1 MKWISHFSGTR
12 RPPWK
17 TLALLLGMGLT
28 STVHAQY
35 ELKSG
40 VYNRLSNRVPASNP
54 NHIAPVGPLGTPSG
68 DPTLNP
74 QWSNFVEGSGSA
86 GPVGITTKTLSN
98 GSTETTSN
106 YPKSTTVTLQRA
118 SFGTT
123 FASGVPRYLFGD
135 EIKPPTTLV
144 SASGTNYT
152 VDASYWRAQPVLAGE
167 VLTNPNASIPAT
179 DFKTGDPSSI
189 APLPEGIL
197 AAYYFSPHAK
207 RVFANTP
214 GTVEITWRSALP
226 DESKTGSNSYVFYK
240 ERFTVSSAT
249 STPVRTI
256 YWTEKSFTG
265 PIIQI
270 PAGRITTV
278 NPVYS
283 NVFPSTV
290 ATEYVVEGVSQ
301 SDPNAE
307 SSEILRTLWY
317 ETTAGTGTLHAYNQT
332 GRIFVEYLGALNSQD
347 GTYEFLGADIISVE
361 QSLRA
366 STLTVEL
373 GKEIRPNP
381 EQASLVAT
389 PVSNTGSVDQIAYY
403 GTSVRS
409 NGTLAYFAEQEN
421 TVEDNVTFYWM
432 EPLDAAIP
440 DSTGTPPGLVI
451 SWPKYL
457 HKYLQTWPTDIT
469 DYAQYAVDAGGSSLS
484 TNTGLQFGDGMI
496 PQIIYQDSTTGQASI
511 DNASQRLIINLGS
524 DPNNRTL
531 LKFTGSNGGVWY
543 VPLNTQSEDFANYV
557 EADGGPLTGT
567 VYVGERLVPPSSAYS
582 LAGYVSSGTGYS
594 PNAYINPF
602 LNGVAAAEKGAIIP
616 VNTLSSQ
623 QPSLAVW
630 WFKEVKPPTTEFASF
645 YTPAKIGRYTVAYR
659 TTDQV
664 ALEDFE
670 SNATGW
676 SVPTRTSA
684 TGMGGF
690 LGPFA
695 SYTDN
700 KTTNLAVTSKTYSLD
715 GNHQNGATLSFVFH
729 RLDTWENE
737 SFKTFINDVQIIN
750 TSFAMS
756 PQVTTARQGSVLSGG
771 VKYDWTMTPVAGSF
785 KNFYGSNSSWTDQSF
800 VVHIV
805 ATPTSES
812 AAETLALLKI
822 GFGSNLDSAASD
834 ESFAIDDFSLQ
845 VPLPRIVLASR
856 MGTGTLPSAV
866 SAGSIYRQSDPAKV
880 GYNPNEE
887 HALLIGSTAY
897 ALRDDLNLVS
907 GSTFSSLPRVLIQY
921 TDPTDKR
928 PAMSVFEVLRE
939 DGLHK
944 LSYPVTAGTR
954 MDAIMPA
961 PLGVLPL
968 PLDSTGKVLNEEVDP
983 GVAYN
988 EAAPVSGLGNDYKFF
1003 TYKDRK
1009 GYDWVHRGPINGGTP
1024 ALGMQFYYTMQ
1035 SSFDFPSGLNVST
1048 PAVGKPLPYLRAV
1061 VDGAFVGDPVD
1072 AKPTTVLY
1080 YPTWPTNPPTLSVA
1094 ETLALSKNGLPAVRG
1109 QTSARVLYQQ
1119 SIALGGS
1126 AKASVTLH
1134 DPTRAKTVL
1143 LNSSSV
1149 GLTALPSSLKT
1160 TSQNGKT
1167 YFQLAPPHLQQRI
1180 YLNPQLGDIGG
1191 LEFIGEFVDSIAGED
1206 YLNLNTLSPADA
1218 NALKGLVTSTD
1229 GDKSKW
1235 DKAIDALSTRV
1246 ETFKEDTARPGTYIV
1261 ASGVD
1266 VGAYNLPEISSS
1278 DTAVDSYALSATGKG
1293 SGYVTLLF
1301 SDGEAFT
1308 PPGNGVDMQV
1318 IKVVDTLYKGDLK
1331 KILPDNPL
1339 DEQVTLRHSS
1349 DFAAHPE
1356 NYEYEWYYYP
1366 SQGGSAPPTYL
1377 FSNARVIGGTASP
1390 ATNTWALYPNPP
1402 ADPTPDSL
1410 LTYPATPAETLP
1422 KSYSVNGSTYEP
1434 EQPGLLFKN
1443 TTGLTFS
1450 VVPDQVVFSAK
1461 LHSLDG
1467 FLLYVNGNPALAY
1480 QLPQGMAIPGNL
1492 TPQAARTGL
1501 TTDGLDYQFE
1511 VPPSF
1516 FNSGNNRIEV
1526 AVYSSFGANSPA
1538 QTIDFRVN
1546 VPTKVEQVTSKWT
1559 HATSDSPLTN
1569 TVMIGGSANSIAS
1582 NTLLMFSDNYFTMRY
1597 KPKAGANM
1605 VGSTALFS
1613 EWMEPVLVES
1623 WVKRVLDG
1631 INPFNQRNTDLYN
1644 NPVSTDVSILTQA
1657 GKRWEGDVALNID
1670 NINDFGLI
1678 EIYETVLNRVKAQ
1691 SLDAMVKNASVNQT
1705 LQLSAGYLSDLY
1717 MTLGNEAWDD
1727 AQNPTLMID
1736 DQIDS
1741 SEVSSAR
1748 FSFEGQVAKMMDE
1761 TLGLLRGRDDF
1772 GSQTNVSPAY
1782 NRLYWNYINGIASG
1796 EPIYATNYA
1805 IKEKA
1810 GSVNADG
1817 VIDASDAQA
1826 MFPQGHGD
1834 AYGHYLTSLTGYY
1847 KLLTS
1852 PYFDW
1857 LPRAETV
1864 SILGQTVE
1872 VDYQDERKFAT
1883 AAAAL
1888 ARTSAEIL
1896 DFTARND
1903 HTDGEENGWAHF
1915 HEAKVNSGTG
1925 NTRHWGVDEWSSRAI
1940 QGTYYNWISANAML
1954 PDVDSV
1960 NEGIEKIDR
1969 STVPELTEL
1978 ASTGAQ
1984 ILSLTASLQAHLN
1997 PLGLAHDSM
2006 AFDISASEVAAGK
2019 PHFEQI
2025 YARAIKAAVNAKNA
2039 FHQAGKMNRQLR
2051 LQNSSLDEYN
2061 EAVDQQEA
2069 AYEYQLISLYGT
2081 AYAGDIGPGKLY
2093 AQGYTGP
2100 DLYHSY
2106 FIDRPSPIVNT
2117 DSTVTMNFREPVET
2131 DPFRDWSLDP
2141 PNTRL
2146 NQNYVNRTYTISKFS
2161 LGQFSDT
2168 VATGLGKRVQIGEI
2182 QAALLD
2188 CYEAQVNLRDSASG
2202 FTTLMNRFNRDYQ
2215 LYTEFNTEFE
2225 AADAEASEKSEK
2237 ASIVRNAAF
2246 SLTTAASA
2254 ASLYFDYIGSLAA
2267 AAAETVP
2274 TSVGFSTD
2282 AMAPARGAIRI
2293 SGETAALVSGLVGLA
2308 SDAGAALL
2316 EMQAANLDSDAQS
2329 IMDEYNRS
2337 SANKQHV
2344 VEIERLYDDVLA
2356 TGFEMTRRLTQLQ
2369 RANEKVSRL
2378 YANAAHIL
2386 TERES
2391 FRQRAAS
2398 VIQGYRT
2405 RDVVYRDMRNEE
2417 LAQYQGLF
2425 DLAQTFTYL
2434 AAKAYDYETGL
2445 LGTTQGQNFIDQII
2459 GTYSVGDFL
2468 DDNPVQSTSGDV
2480 GLAGV
2485 LGQLSDE
2492 WSVAKGRLGINNPDR
2507 NGTVFS
2513 LRQELFRIRT
2523 DQPTADDD
2531 LLWKQVVQQHIMSNV
2546 LNDPDVAIYCNNIRK
2561 SNGSAVPGIVIPFS
2575 TVIEQGVNFF
2585 GWPLAAGD
2593 HVYTQSNFATK
2604 IASAGLVFKG
2614 YIGMDAYATGSPGA
2628 SGPASSSAN
2637 ALSATPYAYL
2647 IPAGMDTMRAPPL
2660 GDTNVIRSWTIKD
2673 QAIPLP
2679 RNLGANLFS
2688 SHQFFTPSGSLNE
2701 SLWIPRKHG
2710 AFRAVDDP
2718 AYFYSSVPAEFTNS
2732 RLIGRSVWNTQWKIV
2747 IPAYTLL
2754 NDEQTGLDRFAQS
2767 VKDIQLFLRSYSTS
2781 GN

>member
-1 MKWISHFSGTR
+1 MNWISRDPGAR
-12 RPPWK
+12 RPPWT
-17 TLALLLGMGLT
+17 TLALIVLGLG
-28 STVHAQY
+28 SVAPVQAQF
-35 ELKSG
+35 EVKSG
-40 VYNRLSNRVPASNP
+40 VYNRLSYRVPATNTAR
-54 NHIAPVGPLGTPSG
+54 IAPVGPALTPTGEPTILQQYSNVVESSG
-68 DPTLNP
+68 
-74 QWSNFVEGSGSA
+74 GSA
-86 GPVGITTKTLSN
+86 RGSSSYPTSVVSGVG
-98 GSTETTSN
+98 
-106 YPKSTTVTLQRA
+106 VTLTHS
-118 SFGTT
+118 SFGTS

-135 EIKPPTTLV
+135 EIKPPTTIV
-144 SASGTNYT
+144 SAVGTNYT

-167 VLTNPNASIPAT
+167 VITNPDGSIPT
-179 DFKTGDPSSI
+179 KDFKTGEAASI
-189 APLPEGIL
+189 AALPAGTL
-197 AAYYFSPHAK
+197 ASYYYSPHGK

-226 DESKTGSNSYVFYK
+226 DSSKTGNNSYVFYK

-265 PIIQI
+265 PIIEV

-290 ATEYVVEGVSQ
+290 ATEYVVAGVSQ

-317 ETTAGTGTLHAYNQT
+317 ESTAGTGTLHAYNQT

-347 GTYEFLGADIISVE
+347 GTYEFLGADIVSVE

-366 STLTVEL
+366 TTLTVEL
-373 GKEIRPNP
+373 GNEIRPNP
-381 EQASLVAT
+381 EQSSLVAT
-389 PVSNTGSVDQIAYY
+389 PVSNTGSVNQIAYY
-403 GTSVRS
+403 GTSVRP
-409 NGTLAYFAEQEN
+409 NGTLAYFAEQQN
-421 TVEDNVTFYWM
+421 TVEDNVAFYWM

-440 DSTGTPPGLVI
+440 NTTSTPPGLVI

-457 HKYLQTWPTDIT
+457 NKYLQAWPTDAT
-469 DYAQYAVDAGGSSLS
+469 EFAHYAVDAGGSTLT
-484 TNTGLQFGDGMI
+484 TNTGLQFGGGII
-496 PQIIYQDSTTGQASI
+496 PTIIYQDSATGQASI
-511 DNASQRLIINLGS
+511 DNNSQRLIVNLGG
-524 DPNNRTL
+524 DQDNRTL

-543 VPLNTQSEDFANYV
+543 VPLMTQSEDNPNYV
-557 EADGGPLTGT
+557 QGDGGSALTGT
-567 VYVGERLVPPSSAYS
+567 VYVGERLAPPSSTYS

-594 PNAYINPF
+594 PNAYVNPF
-602 LNGVAAAEKGAIIP
+602 LSGVAAAEKGAIIP
-616 VNTLSSQ
+616 INTLSGE

-630 WFKEVKPPTTEFASF
+630 WFKEVKPPTAEFSSF

-659 TTDQV
+659 TTHQE
-664 ALEDFE
+664 AAE
-670 SNATGW
+670 SFDSAATGW
-676 SVPTRTSA
+676 SMPAFTTT
-684 TGMGGF
+684 TGTGGIM
-690 LGPFA
+690 GPFGI
-695 SYTDN
+695 YTN
-700 KTTNLAVTSKTYSLD
+700 NTTQNLAVTSKSFSLE
-715 GNHQNGATLSFVFH
+715 GNHQNGVTLSFKFH
-729 RLDTWENE
+729 RLDSWDNE
-737 SFKTFINDVQIIN
+737 YFKTFINDVQIIN
-750 TSFAMS
+750 ESFLMS
-756 PQVTTARQGSVLSGG
+756 TQVTATRQGTVLSGG
-771 VKYDWTMTPVAGSF
+771 VSYAWSMTPVAGSY
-785 KNFYGSNSSWTDQSF
+785 KNLYGSNSSWNDQSF
-800 VVHIV
+800 LVSIV
-805 ATPTSES
+805 ATPTTAA
-812 AAETLALLKI
+812 AAETLAILKV
-822 GFGSNLDSAASD
+822 GFGSNLDGAISD
-834 ESFAIDDFSLQ
+834 ESFAIDDFLLQ

-866 SAGSIYRQSDPAKV
+866 AAGSIYRQSDPTKI

-887 HALLIGSTAY
+887 HALLIGSTGY
-897 ALRDDLNLVS
+897 AMRDDLNIVS
-907 GSTFSSLPRVLIQY
+907 GTTFSSLPRVLIQY
-921 TDPTDKR
+921 TDSTDLR
-928 PAMSVFEVLRE
+928 PAMSVYEVLRE
-939 DGLHK
+939 DSLYK
-944 LSYPVTAGTR
+944 LAYPVTAGTR

-968 PLDSTGKVLNEEVDP
+968 PADSTGRVLNEEVDP
-983 GVAYN
+983 GLTYH
-988 EAAPVSGLGNDYKFF
+988 ETAPVAGLGDTYNLF

-1009 GYDWVHRGPINGGTP
+1009 GYDWVHRGPMNGGTP
-1024 ALGMQFYYTMQ
+1024 ALGMHFYYNMQ
-1035 SSFDFPSGLNVST
+1035 TSFDFPSGLQVST
-1048 PAVGKPLPYLRAV
+1048 PPVGQPLPYLRVRNA
-1061 VDGAFVGDPVD
+1061 DGTFVGSPVTGT
-1072 AKPTTVLY
+1072 PTTVLY

-1109 QTSARVLYQQ
+1109 QTSTRVLYQQ
-1119 SIALGGS
+1119 SVALGGT
-1126 AKASVTLH
+1126 AKSSVTLH
-1134 DPTRAKTVL
+1134 DPTRAKTIL

-1149 GLTALPSSLKT
+1149 GLVALPSSLKT
-1160 TSQNGKT
+1160 TMQDGKT
-1167 YFQLAPPHLQQRI
+1167 YFQLAPPHLQQRF

-1191 LEFIGEFVDSIAGED
+1191 LELIGEFVDATAGED
-1206 YLNLNTLSPADA
+1206 YLNLNTLSPADIS
-1218 NALKGLVTSTD
+1218 ALKGLVISTD
-1229 GDKSKW
+1229 TDRTKW
-1235 DKAIDALSTRV
+1235 NNAIDALTTRV
-1246 ETFKEDTARPGTYIV
+1246 ETFKEDPAKPGTYIV
-1261 ASGVD
+1261 DTGVN
-1266 VGAYNLPEISSS
+1266 VSVSNLPEVSSS

-1293 SGYVTLLF
+1293 AGYVTLLF
-1301 SDGEAFT
+1301 SDGKAFT
-1308 PPGNGVDMQV
+1308 PPGNGVDIKI
-1318 IKVVDTLYKGDLK
+1318 IKVVDKLYKGDLK
-1331 KILPDNPL
+1331 KLLPANPL
-1339 DEQVTLRHSS
+1339 DEQVTLRHSG

-1356 NYEYEWYYYP
+1356 NYDFQWYYLP
-1366 SQGGSAPPTYL
+1366 SQGGSAPPVYKYST
-1377 FSNARVIGGTASP
+1377 ARVIGGTGSP
-1390 ATNTWALYPNPP
+1390 ATNTWSLYTNPP
-1402 ADPTPDSL
+1402 TDPAPDSL
-1410 LTYPATPAETLP
+1410 QTYPSGAAQTLP
-1422 KSYSVNGSTYEP
+1422 KSYSVNGSTYTAGR
-1434 EQPGLLFKN
+1434 PGLLFKN
-1443 TTGLTFS
+1443 VESLRFDT
-1450 VVPDQVVFSAK
+1450 VPDQVFFSAK
-1461 LHSLDG
+1461 LHTLDG
-1467 FLLYVNGNPALAY
+1467 FLLYVNGDPALAY

-1492 TPQAARTGL
+1492 TPQVARTGL
-1501 TTDGLDYQFE
+1501 TDDGLDYQFE
-1511 VPPSF
+1511 VPPAF
-1516 FNSGNNRIEV
+1516 FTTGSNRIEV
-1526 AVYSSFGANSPA
+1526 AVYSSYGANSPA
-1538 QTIDFRVN
+1538 NTIDFRVN
-1546 VPTKVEQVTSKWT
+1546 VPTKIDQVTPSWILASST
-1559 HATSDSPLTN
+1559 PLTN
-1569 TVMIGGSANSIAS
+1569 TVMIGGSANSIAG
-1582 NTLLMFSDNYFTMRY
+1582 NTLLVFSDNYFTMRY
-1597 KPKAGANM
+1597 KPKSGANM
-1605 VGSTALFS
+1605 VGSTALYS

-1691 SLDAMVKNASVNQT
+1691 SLDAGVNDSSVNQT

-1736 DQIDS
+1736 DQLDS

-1796 EPIYATNYA
+1796 EPIYASNYA
-1805 IKEKA
+1805 IKEKSGGA
-1810 GSVNADG
+1810 FADG
-1817 VIDASDAQA
+1817 VIDANDAQQ

-1852 PYFDW
+1852 PYFTW
-1857 LPRAETV
+1857 LPQSETV

-1888 ARTSAEIL
+1888 ARTGAEIL

-1903 HTDGEENGWAHF
+1903 HTDGEEHGWSNF
-1915 HEAKVNSGTG
+1915 HEKKANVSTG
-1925 NTRHWGVDEWSSRAI
+1925 NTRSWGVDEWSSRAL
-1940 QGTYYNWISANAML
+1940 QGTYYNWVSANAML
-1954 PDVDSV
+1954 PAVDSAH
-1960 NEGIEKIDR
+1960 EGIEKIDR
-1969 STVPELTEL
+1969 TTVPELNEM
-1978 ASTGAQ
+1978 ASTGSQ
-1984 ILSLTASLQAHLN
+1984 ILSLIANLQAHLN

-2006 AFDISASEVAAGK
+2006 AFDISPSEVAAGK
-2019 PHFEQI
+2019 SHFEQI
-2025 YARAIKAAVNAKNA
+2025 YERAIRASVNAKNA

-2051 LQNSSLDEYN
+2051 LQNTSQDDYN
-2061 EAVDQQEA
+2061 DAVDQQES
-2069 AYEYQLISLYGT
+2069 AYEYQLIELYGT
-2081 AYAGDIGPGKLY
+2081 AYAGDMGPGKLY

-2106 FIDRPSPIVNT
+2106 FINRPSPIVNT
-2117 DSTVTMNFREPVET
+2117 GSTVTMTFREPVNT

-2146 NQNYVNRTYTISKFS
+2146 NVDYVNRSYTISKFS

-2168 VATGLGKRVQIGEI
+2168 VASGLGSRGQTGEV

-2215 LYTEFNTEFE
+2215 LYTEFDTEFD
-2225 AADAEASEKSEK
+2225 AADAKASEKSAK
-2237 ASIVRNAAF
+2237 ASTVRNAAF

-2282 AMAPARGAIRI
+2282 ALAPARGAIRI

-2316 EMQAANLDSDAQS
+2316 EMQAANLDGDAAS
-2329 IMDEYNRS
+2329 IMDEYNRT
-2337 SANKQHV
+2337 SANKQHI
-2344 VEIERLYDDVLA
+2344 VELERLYDEVLA

-2417 LAQYQGLF
+2417 LSQYKGLF

-2445 LGTTQGQNFIDQII
+2445 LSTTQGEEVVNQII
-2459 GTYSVGDFL
+2459 GTYSVGDFQ
-2468 DDNPVQSTSGDV
+2468 DDRPVQSSSGDV

-2485 LGQLSDE
+2485 LGQLNDE
-2492 WSVAKGRLGINNPDR
+2492 WLVVKGRLGINNPDR

-2531 LLWKQVVQQHIMSNV
+2531 TLWKQVIQQHIMSNV
-2546 LNDPDVAIYCNNIRK
+2546 LNDPDVAMYCNNIRK
-2561 SNGSAVPGIVIPFS
+2561 SNGSAIPGIVIPFS

-2614 YIGMDAYATGSPGA
+2614 YIGMDAYATGTVGA
-2628 SGPASSSAN
+2628 SGPASSNPN

-2660 GDTNVIRSWTIKD
+2660 GDTNIIRSWTIKD

-2679 RNLGANLFS
+2679 KNLGANLFS
-2688 SHQFFTPSGSLNE
+2688 DSQFFTPSGSLNE
-2701 SLWIPRKHG
+2701 AMWIPRKHG

-2747 IPAYTLL
+2747 IPAYSLL
-2754 NDEQTGLDRFAQS
+2754 NDEQSGLDRFAKS
-2767 VKDIQLFLRSYSTS
+2767 VKDIQLFLRSYSNS

>member
-1 MKWISHFSGTR
+1 MKWISRDPGIK
-12 RPPWK
+12 RPPWMQ
-17 TLALLLGMGLT
+17 LALIMLGLAAVT
-28 STVHAQY
+28 SVHAQY
-35 ELKSG
+35 EIKSG
-40 VYNRLSNRVPASNP
+40 VYNRLSNRVPESNP
-54 NHIAPVGPLGTPSG
+54 NHIAPVGPLGTPTGNPTITPQFSNVVESSG
-68 DPTLNP
+68 
-74 QWSNFVEGSGSA
+74 GSA
-86 GPVGITTKTLSN
+86 RE
-98 GSTETTSN
+98 ETGNPTSGAVVLTH
-106 YPKSTTVTLQRA
+106 S

-135 EIKPPTTLV
+135 HITPPTTIV
-144 SASGTNYT
+144 SASGTSYT

-167 VLTNPNASIPAT
+167 VLTNPNGGIPAT
-179 DFKTGDPSSI
+179 DFKTGDS
-189 APLPEGIL
+189 ATLPALPQGIL
-197 AAYYFSPHAK
+197 ASYYYSPHAK

-226 DESKTGSNSYVFYK
+226 DSAKTGSNSYVFYK

-249 STPVRTI
+249 STPVRSI

-265 PIIQI
+265 PIIQV

-283 NVFPSTV
+283 NVFPATV

-301 SDPNAE
+301 SDPNAA
-307 SSEILRTLWY
+307 STEILRTLWY
-317 ETTAGTGTLHAYNQT
+317 ESTAGTGTLHAYNQT

-361 QSLRA
+361 QSLQS

-373 GKEIRPNP
+373 GNEIRPNP
-381 EQASLVAT
+381 DQSSLVAT
-389 PVSNTGSVDQIAYY
+389 PVSNTGSVNQIAYY
-403 GTSVRS
+403 GTSVRP

-421 TVEDNVTFYWM
+421 TVEDNVAFYWM

-440 DSTGTPPGLVI
+440 NSAETAPGLVI
-451 SWPKYL
+451 SWPKFL
-457 HKYLQTWPTDIT
+457 NKYLQSWPADIT
-469 DYAQYAVDAGGSSLS
+469 DYAQYSVAAGGSSLT
-484 TNTGLQFGDGMI
+484 TNTGLQFGEGML
-496 PQIIYQDSTTGQASI
+496 PQIIYQDSSTGEASI
-511 DNASQRLIINLGS
+511 DNASQRLIINLGNTA
-524 DPNNRTL
+524 DQLNRTL

-543 VPLNTQSEDFANYV
+543 VPLYTQSQDKPNYL
-557 EADGGPLTGT
+557 EGDGGGALTGT
-567 VYVGERLVPPSSAYS
+567 VYVGERIQPPSSAYT
-582 LAGYVSSGTGYS
+582 LAGYISSGTGYS

-602 LNGVAAAEKGAIIP
+602 TNGVPAAEKGAIIP
-616 VNTLSSQ
+616 VNTLSSE
-623 QPSLAVW
+623 QPSLTVW
-630 WFKEVKPPTTEFASF
+630 WFKEVKPPSAEFASF

-659 TTDQV
+659 TTHQE
-664 ALEDFE
+664 AAENFE
-670 SNATGW
+670 AAATGW
-676 SVPTRTSA
+676 STPTRT
-684 TGMGGF
+684 TTTETGGF
-690 LGPFA
+690 MGPFGV
-695 SYTDN
+695 YTN
-700 KTTNLAVTSKTYSLD
+700 NRTSNIAVTSQTFSLE
-715 GNHQNGATLSFVFH
+715 GNHQNGATVSFKFH
-729 RLDTWENE
+729 RLDSWDNE
-737 SFKTFINDVQIIN
+737 YFKTFINDVQIIN
-750 TSFAMS
+750 ESFVMTTEVTSS
-756 PQVTTARQGSVLSGG
+756 RQGTVLSAG
-771 VKYDWTMTPVAGSF
+771 VSYAWTMTPVTGSY
-785 KNFYGSNSSWTDQSF
+785 KNLYGSTATWYDQSF
-800 VVHIV
+800 LVSIV
-805 ATPTSES
+805 ATPTTAS
-812 AAETLALLKI
+812 AAETLANMKI
-822 GFGSNLDSAASD
+822 GFGSNLDSAISD
-834 ESFAIDDFSLQ
+834 ESFGIDDFSIE

-866 SAGSIYRQSDPAKV
+866 AAGSIYRQGNPSQI
-880 GYNPNEE
+880 GFNPNEE

-897 ALRDDLNLVS
+897 AMRDDLNIIE

-921 TDPTDKR
+921 TDPTDLR
-928 PAMSVFEVLRE
+928 PAMSVYEVLRE

-954 MDAIMPA
+954 MDAVMPA
-961 PLGVLPL
+961 PLGLLPL
-968 PLDSTGKVLNEEVDP
+968 PADPVTGLVRNIEVDP
-983 GVAYN
+983 GASYH
-988 EAAPVSGLGNDYKFF
+988 EAAAVANLGAAYYSF

-1009 GYDWVHRGPINGGTP
+1009 GYDWVHRGPMNGGTP
-1024 ALGMQFYYTMQ
+1024 ALGMNFYYNMQ
-1035 SSFDFPSGLNVST
+1035 ATFDFPSGLNVSR
-1048 PAVGKPLPYLRAV
+1048 PATGTPLPYLRVRNTNDTFA
-1061 VDGAFVGDPVD
+1061 GDPVTGPP
-1072 AKPTTVLY
+1072 ATVLY
-1080 YPTWPTNPPTLSVA
+1080 FPTWPVNPPTLSLA

-1119 SIALGGS
+1119 SVALGGGT
-1126 AKASVTLH
+1126 KPSVTLH

-1143 LNSSSV
+1143 LNSSAV
-1149 GLTALPSSLKT
+1149 GLAALPSSLKT

-1167 YFQLAPPHLQQRI
+1167 YFQLAPPHLQQRF
-1180 YLNPQLGDIGG
+1180 YLNPLLGNIGG
-1191 LEFIGEFVDSIAGED
+1191 LELIGEFVDSIAGED
-1206 YLNLNTLSPADA
+1206 YLNLNTLSPADSA
-1218 NALKGLVTSTD
+1218 ALKGLVISTD
-1229 GDKSKW
+1229 NDKSKW
-1235 DKAIDALSTRV
+1235 DNAINALSTRV
-1246 ETFKEDTARPGTYIV
+1246 ETFKEDPARPGTYIV

-1266 VGAYNLPEISSS
+1266 VGGQFLPEVSSS

-1301 SDGEAFT
+1301 SDGSAFT
-1308 PPGNGVDMQV
+1308 PPGNGVDMKV
-1318 IKVVDTLYKGDLK
+1318 IKVVETLYKGDLK
-1331 KILPDNPL
+1331 KLLPANPL
-1339 DEQVTLRHSS
+1339 DEQVTLRHSG

-1356 NYEYEWYYYP
+1356 NYDFEWYYYP
-1366 SQGGSAPPTYL
+1366 SQGGGAPPTYL
-1377 FSNARVIGGTASP
+1377 YSSARILGNAGSP
-1390 ATNTWALYPNPP
+1390 ATNTWNRYPNPP
-1402 ADPTPDSL
+1402 SSPSPDSL
-1410 LTYPATPAETLP
+1410 LTYPTTPAVTLGNT
-1422 KSYSVNGSTYEP
+1422 YSVNGATYTAGE
-1434 EQPGLLFKN
+1434 PGLLFKSVS
-1443 TTGLTFS
+1443 GLS
-1450 VVPDQVVFSAK
+1450 LDVIPDQVVFSAD

-1467 FLLYVNGNPALAY
+1467 FLLYVNGHPALAY
-1480 QLPQGMAIPGNL
+1480 QLPQGMPVPGDL
-1492 TPQAARTGL
+1492 IPQASRTGL
-1501 TTDGLDYQFE
+1501 ATDGLPYQFE

-1516 FNSGNNRIEV
+1516 FNTGVNRIEV
-1526 AVYSSFGANSPA
+1526 ALYSSFGANSPA
-1538 QTIDFRVN
+1538 HNIDFRVN
-1546 VPTKVEQVTSKWT
+1546 VPVKLEQVSSRWILASNT
-1559 HATSDSPLTN
+1559 PLTN
-1569 TVMIGGSANSIAS
+1569 TVMIGGSANSIAG
-1582 NTLLMFSDNYFTMRY
+1582 NTLLVFSDNYFTMRY

-1605 VGSTALFS
+1605 VGSTTQFS

-1691 SLDAMVKNASVNQT
+1691 SLDAGVNDFSVNQT
-1705 LQLSAGYLSDLY
+1705 LQLAAGYLSDLY

-1736 DQIDS
+1736 DQMDS
-1741 SEVSSAR
+1741 SEVSSSR

-1810 GSVNADG
+1810 GSVNANG

-1857 LPRAETV
+1857 LPKAEAV

-1903 HTDGEENGWAHF
+1903 HTDGEENGWSHF
-1915 HEAKVNSGTG
+1915 HQSKTNASTG
-1925 NTRHWGVDEWSSRAI
+1925 NTRNWGVDEWSSRAL

-1954 PDVDSV
+1954 PSVDSV

-1969 STVPELTEL
+1969 TTVPELNEL

-2006 AFDISASEVAAGK
+2006 AFDISPSEVAAGK
-2019 PHFEQI
+2019 THFEQI
-2025 YARAIKAAVNAKNA
+2025 YERAIKAAVNAKNA

-2051 LQNSSLDEYN
+2051 LQNTSLDEYN
-2061 EAVDQQEA
+2061 NAVDQQES

-2106 FIDRPSPIVNT
+2106 FINRPSPIVNT
-2117 DSTVTMNFREPVET
+2117 DSTVTMTFREPVNT

-2146 NQNYVNRTYTISKFS
+2146 NQEYVNRSYTISKFS

-2168 VATGLGKRVQIGEI
+2168 VASGLGIRGQTGEI

-2215 LYTEFNTEFE
+2215 LYTEFDTEFD
-2225 AADAEASEKSEK
+2225 AADAEASAKSAK
-2237 ASIVRNAAF
+2237 ANTVRNAAF

-2274 TSVGFSTD
+2274 TAVGFSTD
-2282 AMAPARGAIRI
+2282 ALAPARGAIRI
-2293 SGETAALVSGLVGLA
+2293 SGETAALVSGLVGLT
-2308 SDAGAALL
+2308 SNAGAALL
-2316 EMQAANLDSDAQS
+2316 EMQAANLDGDAAS
-2329 IMDEYNRS
+2329 IMDEYNRT
-2337 SANKQHV
+2337 SANKQHI
-2344 VEIERLYDDVLA
+2344 VELERLYDEVLA

-2417 LAQYQGLF
+2417 LAQYKGLF

-2445 LGTTQGQNFIDQII
+2445 LGTTQGQAFINQII
-2459 GTYSVGDFL
+2459 GTYSVGDFFG
-2468 DDNPVQSTSGDV
+2468 DNPVQSTSGDV

-2513 LRQELFRIRT
+2513 LRQELFRIRA
-2523 DQPTADDD
+2523 DQPTADDN
-2531 LLWKQVVQQHIMSNV
+2531 LLWKQVIQQHIMSNV

-2561 SNGSAVPGIVIPFS
+2561 ANGSAVPGIVIPFS
-2575 TVIEQGVNFF
+2575 TTIEQGVNFF

-2604 IASAGLVFKG
+2604 IASAGLVFRG
-2614 YIGMDAYATGSPGA
+2614 YIGMDAYATGTIGA
-2628 SGPASSSAN
+2628 SGPASSDPN

-2660 GDTNVIRSWTIKD
+2660 GDTNIIRSWTIKD

-2679 RNLGANLFS
+2679 KNLGANLFS
-2688 SHQFFTPSGSLNE
+2688 AHQFFTPSGSLNE
-2701 SLWIPRKHG
+2701 SMWIRRKHG

-2747 IPAYTLL
+2747 IPAYSLL

-2767 VKDIQLFLRSYSTS
+2767 VKDIQLFLRSYSNS

>member
-1 MKWISHFSGTR
+1 M
-12 RPPWK
+12 
-17 TLALLLGMGLT
+17 LACLLLGMAGV
-28 STVHAQY
+28 SSVHAQY
-35 ELKSG
+35 EIKSG
-40 VYNRLSNRVPASNP
+40 VYNRLSNRVPATNTA
-54 NHIAPVGPLGTPSG
+54 HIPPVGPSGTPSG
-68 DPTLNP
+68 DPVITP
-74 QWSNFVEGSGSA
+74 QYSNVVESSGGSA
-86 GPVGITTKTLSN
+86 RGTTGYPTSIPANSSAPTGLTLTHS
-98 GSTETTSN
+98 
-106 YPKSTTVTLQRA
+106 

-135 EIKPPTTLV
+135 QITPPTTIV
-144 SASGTNYT
+144 SAAGTSYT
-152 VDASYWRAQPVLAGE
+152 VDASYWRAQPVIAGE
-167 VLTNPNASIPAT
+167 VLANPDGNVSPV
-179 DFKTGDPSSI
+179 DFKTGDAAAIP
-189 APLPEGIL
+189 ALPEGVL
-197 AAYYFSPHAK
+197 ASYYYSPHAK

-214 GTVEITWRSALP
+214 GPVEITWRSAVP
-226 DESKTGSNSYVFYK
+226 DSAKTGSNSYVYYK

-249 STPVRTI
+249 STPVRTM
-256 YWTEKSFTG
+256 YWTEKSFTA
-265 PIIQI
+265 PVIQI
-270 PAGRITTV
+270 PTGRITTV

-283 NVFPSTV
+283 NIFPATV
-290 ATEYVVEGVSQ
+290 AKEYVVAGVST

-317 ETTAGTGTLHAYNQT
+317 ENTAGSGTLHAYNLT

-347 GTYEFLGADIISVE
+347 GTYEFLGADVVSVE

-366 STLTVEL
+366 TTRDIIL
-373 GKEIRPNP
+373 GQEIRPP
-381 EQASLVAT
+381 RPDDDPTLTAT
-389 PVSNTGSVDQIAYY
+389 PVSNSGSVNQISYY
-403 GTSVRS
+403 GSSVRAD
-409 NGTLAYFAEQEN
+409 GTLAYYAEREN

-432 EPLDAAIP
+432 SPLDAAIP
-440 DSTGTPPGLVI
+440 NTPEVAPGLVI

-457 HKYLQTWPTDIT
+457 SKYTQRWPATTADE
-469 DYAQYAVDAGGSSLS
+469 YEQYAYYAVNNGGSTLA
-484 TNTGLQFGDGMI
+484 TGTGLQFGDGMI
-496 PQIIYQDSTTGQASI
+496 PQVIYQDSPDGEATI
-511 DNASQRLIINLGS
+511 DNASQRLIINLGTTA
-524 DPNNRTL
+524 DQQNRTL

-543 VPLNTQSEDFANYV
+543 VPLLTQSENNANYI
-557 EADGGPLTGT
+557 ESDGSGALTGT
-567 VYVGERLVPPSSAYS
+567 VYVGERVTPPSSAFS
-582 LAGYVSSGTGYS
+582 VAGYVTRGTSYS
-594 PNAYINPF
+594 PQAYINPF
-602 LNGVAAAEKGAIIP
+602 LNGVAAAEAGAIIP
-616 VNTLSSQ
+616 VNTLAGENNA
-623 QPSLAVW
+623 LNVW
-630 WFKEVKPPTTEFASF
+630 WFKEVKPPTSEFSSF

-659 TTDQV
+659 TTNQITS
-664 ALEDFE
+664 EDFE

-676 SVPTRTSA
+676 STATRSTN
-684 TGMGGF
+684 TVMGGF
-690 LGPFA
+690 LGPFGN
-695 SYTDN
+695 YTN
-700 KTTNLAVTSKTYSLD
+700 NGTTNIAVTSRNYSM
-715 GNHQNGATLSFVFH
+715 GSNYQNGANLSFKFH
-729 RLDTWENE
+729 RLETWENE
-737 SFKTFINDVQIIN
+737 YFKTFINDVQIIN
-750 TSFAMS
+750 EPFGMTE
-756 PQVTTARQGSVLSGG
+756 VTTTRQGTVLSNG
-771 VKYDWTMTPVAGSF
+771 VNYAWTIIPIAGSY
-785 KNFYGSNSSWTDQSF
+785 KDFYGTLSTKDQSF
-800 VVHIV
+800 LVNIT
-805 ATPTSES
+805 ATPTSVA
-812 AAETLALLKI
+812 AAESISSMKI
-822 GFGSNLDSAASD
+822 GFGSNLNSAAGD
-834 ESFAIDDFSLQ
+834 ECFAVDDVLLQ
-845 VPLPRIVLASR
+845 VTLPRIVMASR
-856 MGTGTLPSAV
+856 LGAGSLPSAV
-866 SAGSIYRQSDPAKV
+866 AAGSIYRQSDPTKT

-897 ALRDDLNLVS
+897 ALRDDLNIVS
-907 GSTFSSLPRVLIQY
+907 GTSFSSLPRVLIQY

-928 PAMSVFEVLRE
+928 PAMSVFEVMRE
-939 DGLHK
+939 DGLYK

-968 PLDSTGKVLNEEVDP
+968 PADPVTGAVKNVEVDP
-983 GVAYN
+983 GSSYHETSAVA
-988 EAAPVSGLGNDYKFF
+988 GLDSAYYSF

-1009 GYDWVHRGPINGGTP
+1009 GYDWVHRGPMAGGSP
-1024 ALGMQFYYTMQ
+1024 ALGMHFYYNMQ
-1035 SSFDFPSGLNVST
+1035 TSFDFPAGLHVST
-1048 PAVGKPLPYLRAV
+1048 PAAGTPLPYLRPKNT
-1061 VDGAFVGDPVD
+1061 DGSFLGDPVTGD
-1072 AKPTTVLY
+1072 PVTVLY
-1080 YPTWPTNPPTLSVA
+1080 YPAWPLNPPTLSLA

-1119 SIALGGS
+1119 SVATGGS
-1126 AKASVTLH
+1126 GRSSVILH

-1143 LNSSSV
+1143 LNSSQV
-1149 GLTALPSSLKT
+1149 QLAALPGSLKT

-1180 YLNPQLGDIGG
+1180 YLNPLLGDIGG
-1191 LEFIGEFVDSIAGED
+1191 LELVGEFVDSIAGED
-1206 YLNLNTLSPADA
+1206 YLNLNTLSPADVA
-1218 NALKGLVTSTD
+1218 ALKGLVLSTD
-1229 GDKSKW
+1229 ADRQKW
-1235 DKAIDALSTRV
+1235 NNAIDALTTRV
-1246 ETFKEDTARPGTYIV
+1246 ETFKEDPAKPGTYIV
-1261 ASGVD
+1261 GSGVD
-1266 VGAYNLPEISSS
+1266 VNGTTLSEISSS

-1301 SDGEAFT
+1301 SDGKAFT
-1308 PPGNGVDMQV
+1308 PPGNGVDMKV
-1318 IKVVDTLYKGDLK
+1318 IKVLDTLYKGDLK
-1331 KILPDNPL
+1331 KILPANPL
-1339 DEQVTLRHSS
+1339 DEQVTLRHSG

-1356 NYEYEWYYYP
+1356 NYDFEWYYYP
-1366 SQGGSAPPTYL
+1366 SQGGAAPQTYVH
-1377 FSNARVIGGTASP
+1377 STARVIGTTGSP
-1390 ATNTWALYPNPP
+1390 ATNTWAIYPNPP
-1402 ADPTPDSL
+1402 TDPLPDTL
-1410 LTYPATPAETLP
+1410 ITYPATPAETLP
-1422 KSYSVNGSTYEP
+1422 KTYSVNGGTYTP
-1434 EQPGLLFKN
+1434 ERPGLLFKN
-1443 TTGLTFS
+1443 VTGLNFDA
-1450 VVPDQVVFSAK
+1450 VPEQVVFSAK

-1467 FLLYVNGNPALAY
+1467 FIVYVNGHPALAY
-1480 QLPQGMAIPGNL
+1480 QLPQGMAVPGGL
-1492 TPQAARTGL
+1492 TPQASRTGL

-1511 VPPSF
+1511 IAPSF
-1516 FNSGNNRIEV
+1516 FNTGGNRIEV
-1526 AVYSSFGANSPA
+1526 AVYSSYGANSPA
-1538 QTIDFRVN
+1538 NTIDFRVDI
-1546 VPTKVEQVTSKWT
+1546 PTKVEQVSSRWILASNT
-1559 HATSDSPLTN
+1559 PLTN
-1569 TVMIGGSANSIAS
+1569 TVMIGGSANSIAG
-1582 NTLLMFSDNYFTMRY
+1582 NTLLVFSDNYFTMRY
-1597 KPKAGANM
+1597 KPKAGVNM
-1605 VGSTALFS
+1605 VGSTSLYS

-1691 SLDAMVKNASVNQT
+1691 SIDAGVNDASVNQT
-1705 LQLSAGYLSDLY
+1705 LQLAAGYLSDLY

-1736 DQIDS
+1736 DQLES

-1772 GSQTNVSPAY
+1772 GSQTTVSPAY
-1782 NRLYWNYINGIASG
+1782 NRLYWNYINGITSG

-1810 GSVNADG
+1810 GSANADG

-1834 AYGHYLTSLTGYY
+1834 AYGHYLTALTGYY

-1852 PYFDW
+1852 PNFDW
-1857 LPRAETV
+1857 LPKAETV

-1888 ARTSAEIL
+1888 ARTGAEIL

-1903 HTDGEENGWAHF
+1903 HTDGEEHGWSHF
-1915 HEAKVNSGTG
+1915 HEARTNTGTG
-1925 NTRHWGVDEWSSRAI
+1925 VTRHWGVDEWSSRAF
-1940 QGTYYNWISANAML
+1940 QGTYLNWVSANAML
-1954 PDVDSV
+1954 PDLDTV

-1969 STVPELTEL
+1969 TTVPELNEMVT
-1978 ASTGAQ
+1978 TGSE
-1984 ILSLTASLQAHLN
+1984 ILSLIANLQAHLN
-1997 PLGLAHDSM
+1997 PLGLANDSM
-2006 AFDISASEVAAGK
+2006 AFDISPSEVAAGK
-2019 PHFEQI
+2019 SHFEQI
-2025 YARAIKAAVNAKNA
+2025 YDRAIKASVNAKNA
-2039 FHQAGKMNRQLR
+2039 FQQAGKMNRQLR
-2051 LQNSSLDEYN
+2051 LQNTSLDEYN
-2061 EAVDQQEA
+2061 TAVEKQED
-2069 AYEYQLISLYGT
+2069 AYEYQLIQLYGT
-2081 AYAGDIGPGKLY
+2081 AYAGDIGAGKLY

-2117 DSTVTMNFREPVET
+2117 DSTVTMTFREPVNT

-2146 NQNYVNRTYTISKFS
+2146 NADYVSRSYTISKFS

-2168 VATGLGKRVQIGEI
+2168 VASGLGRRGQTGDI

-2188 CYEAQVNLRDSASG
+2188 CYEAQVNLRDSAST
-2202 FTTLMNRFNRDYQ
+2202 FNTLMNRFNRDYQ
-2215 LYTEFNTEFE
+2215 LYSEFNTEFE
-2225 AADAEASEKSEK
+2225 TADAQASEKSSK
-2237 ASIVRNAAF
+2237 AGTVRNAAF

-2254 ASLYFDYIGSLAA
+2254 ASLYFDYIGALAA
-2267 AAAETVP
+2267 AAAEAVP
-2274 TSVGFSTD
+2274 TSVGLATD

-2293 SGETAALVSGLVGLA
+2293 SGETAALVSGLIGLT
-2308 SDAGAALL
+2308 SDTGAALL
-2316 EMQAANLDSDAQS
+2316 EMQAANLDGEASS
-2329 IMDEYNRS
+2329 IMDEYNRT
-2337 SANKQHV
+2337 SANKQHI
-2344 VEIERLYDDVLA
+2344 VELERLYDEVLA

-2378 YANAAHIL
+2378 YANAANIL

-2417 LAQYQGLF
+2417 LSQYKGLF

-2445 LGTTQGQNFIDQII
+2445 LSTSQGEDVVNQII
-2459 GTYSVGDFL
+2459 GTYSVGDFQ
-2468 DDNPVQSTSGDV
+2468 DDRPVQSSSGDV
-2480 GLAGV
+2480 GLAGI

-2492 WSVAKGRLGINNPDR
+2492 WSVVKGRLGINNPDR

-2531 LLWKQVVQQHIMSNV
+2531 LLWKQVIQQHIMSNV

-2561 SNGSAVPGIVIPFS
+2561 TSGASVPGIVIPFS
-2575 TVIEQGVNFF
+2575 TTIEQGLNFF

-2614 YIGMDAYATGSPGA
+2614 YIGMDAYATGVMGA
-2628 SGPASSSAN
+2628 GGPASSNPN

-2647 IPAGMDTMRAPPL
+2647 IPAGMDTMRSPPL
-2660 GDTNVIRSWTIKD
+2660 GDTNIIRSWTIKD

-2679 RNLGANLFS
+2679 KNLGANLFS
-2688 SHQFFTPSGSLNE
+2688 DSQFFTPGGSLNE
-2701 SLWIPRKHG
+2701 AMWIPRKHG

-2747 IPAYTLL
+2747 IPAYSLL

-2767 VKDIQLFLRSYSTS
+2767 VKDIQLFLRSYSNS

>member
-1 MKWISHFSGTR
+1 MR
-12 RPPWK
+12 APWK
-17 TLALLLGMGLT
+17 TLALMLLGLGAV
-28 STVHAQY
+28 SSVHAQY
-35 ELKSG
+35 EIKSG
-40 VYNRLSNRVPASNP
+40 VYNRLSNRVPAN
-54 NHIAPVGPLGTPSG
+54 NTGHVAPVGPLGTPTGEPTVNDQFSNVVESSG
-68 DPTLNP
+68 
-74 QWSNFVEGSGSA
+74 GSA
-86 GPVGITTKTLSN
+86 RASTGYPTSVVSGVG
-98 GSTETTSN
+98 
-106 YPKSTTVTLQRA
+106 VTMTHT

-135 EIKPPTTLV
+135 EIKPPTTIV
-144 SASGTNYT
+144 SAAGTSYT
-152 VDASYWRAQPVLAGE
+152 VDASYWRTQPVLAGE
-167 VLTNPNASIPAT
+167 VLANPDGTIPT
-179 DFKTGDPSSI
+179 RDFKTNDAASI
-189 APLPEGIL
+189 AALPTGVL
-197 AAYYFSPHAK
+197 ASYYYSPHAK

-226 DESKTGSNSYVFYK
+226 DSSKTGSNSYVFYK

-265 PIIQI
+265 PVIQI

-290 ATEYVVEGVSQ
+290 AKEYVVAGVST

-317 ETTAGTGTLHAYNQT
+317 ETTAGSGTLHAYNQT

-366 STLTVEL
+366 TTLTVEL
-373 GKEIRPNP
+373 GHEIRPPAPDNDP
-381 EQASLVAT
+381 TLVAT
-389 PVSNTGSVDQIAYY
+389 PVSNSGSVNQITYY
-403 GTSVRS
+403 GSSVRP
-409 NGTLAYFAEQEN
+409 NGTLAYYAEQEN

-432 EPLDAAIP
+432 APLDAAIP
-440 DSTGTPPGLVI
+440 NSPGTSPGLVI
-451 SWPKYL
+451 SWPKFL
-457 HKYLQTWPTDIT
+457 NKYRQSWPSVTTEYDQ
-469 DYAQYAVDAGGSSLS
+469 YAHYAVDAGGSTLG
-484 TNTGLQFGDGMI
+484 TGTGLQFGDGMI
-496 PQIIYQDSTTGQASI
+496 PQIIYQDSSTGEASI
-511 DNASQRLIINLGS
+511 DNASQRLIINLGTS
-524 DPNNRTL
+524 TDQQNRTL

-543 VPLNTQSEDFANYV
+543 VPLFTQSEDNANYIQG
-557 EADGGPLTGT
+557 DGGAPLTGT
-567 VYVGERLVPPSSAYS
+567 VYVGERIAPPSSAYS
-582 LAGYVSSGTGYS
+582 LAGYVTSGTSYS
-594 PNAYINPF
+594 PQAYVNPF
-602 LNGVAAAEKGAIIP
+602 LNGVPAAEKGAIIP
-616 VNTLSSQ
+616 VNTLGNESNA
-623 QPSLAVW
+623 LNVW
-630 WFKEVKPPTTEFASF
+630 WFKEVKPPSSEFASF

-659 TTDQV
+659 TTHQEAV
-664 ALEDFE
+664 ENYE
-670 SNATGW
+670 TGATGW
-676 SVPTRTSA
+676 SIPTTTTA
-684 TGMGGF
+684 TETGGF
-690 LGPFA
+690 LGPFGV
-695 SYTDN
+695 YTN
-700 KTTNLAVTSKTYSLD
+700 NRTTNLAVTSRTYSLA
-715 GNHQNGATLSFVFH
+715 GNYQNGATLSFKFH
-729 RLDTWENE
+729 RLDSWDNE
-737 SFKTFINDVQIIN
+737 YFKTFINDVQIIN
-750 TSFAMS
+750 TSFLMS
-756 PQVTTARQGSVLSGG
+756 TQVTAVLQGTVLSAG
-771 VKYDWTMTPVAGSF
+771 VSYAWSMTPVAGSY
-785 KNFYGSNSSWTDQSF
+785 KNLYGSNTAWNDQSF
-800 VVHIV
+800 LVRIV
-805 ATPTSES
+805 ATPTTAA
-812 AAETLALLKI
+812 AAETLATLKV
-822 GFGSNLDSAASD
+822 GFGSNLDSAISD
-834 ESFAIDDFSLQ
+834 ESFGIDDLALE

-856 MGTGTLPSAV
+856 LGTGVLPSAV
-866 SAGSIYRQSDPAKV
+866 SAGSIYRQSDATKI

-887 HALLIGSTAY
+887 HALLLGSTAY
-897 ALRDDLNLVS
+897 ALRDDLNIVS
-907 GSTFSSLPRVLIQY
+907 SGTTFSSLPRVLIQY

-928 PAMSVFEVLRE
+928 PAMSVYEVLRE
-939 DGLHK
+939 DSVYK

-954 MDAIMPA
+954 MDAVMPA
-961 PLGVLPL
+961 PLSVLPL
-968 PLDSTGKVLNEEVDP
+968 PADPTSGAILNKEVDP
-983 GVAYN
+983 GATYHEASAVA
-988 EAAPVSGLGNDYKFF
+988 GLDTAYYSF

-1009 GYDWVHRGPINGGTP
+1009 GYDWVHRGSISPGTTP
-1024 ALGMQFYYTMQ
+1024 ALGMNFYYNMQ
-1035 SSFDFPSGLNVST
+1035 TAFDFPTGLHVTT
-1048 PAVGKPLPYLRAV
+1048 PAVGKPLPYLRPLKS
-1061 VDGAFVGDPVD
+1061 DGTYDGDPVNGTP
-1072 AKPTTVLY
+1072 ATVLY
-1080 YPTWPTNPPTLSVA
+1080 FPAWPVNPPTLSVA
-1094 ETLALSKNGLPAVRG
+1094 ETLALAKNGLPAVRG

-1119 SIALGGS
+1119 SVALGGTT
-1126 AKASVTLH
+1126 KPSVTLH
-1134 DPTRAKTVL
+1134 DSTRAKTVL

-1149 GLTALPSSLKT
+1149 QLTALPSSLKT

-1167 YFQLAPPHLQQRI
+1167 YFQLAPPHLQQRF

-1191 LEFIGEFVDSIAGED
+1191 LELIGEFVDSTAGED
-1206 YLNLNTLSPADA
+1206 YINLNTLSPADA
-1218 NALKGLVTSTD
+1218 SALKNLVISTDTDRQKWENAINAL
-1229 GDKSKW
+1229 
-1235 DKAIDALSTRV
+1235 ITRV
-1246 ETFKEDTARPGTYIV
+1246 ETFKEDPTKPGTYIV
-1261 ASGVD
+1261 GSGVD
-1266 VGAYNLPEISSS
+1266 VGVSNLPEVSSS

-1301 SDGEAFT
+1301 SDGKAFT
-1308 PPGNGVDMQV
+1308 PPGNGVDMKV

-1331 KILPDNPL
+1331 KILPSNPL
-1339 DEQVTLRHSS
+1339 DEQVTLRHSG

-1356 NYEYEWYYYP
+1356 NYDFQWYYYP
-1366 SQGGSAPPTYL
+1366 SQGGSAPNTYVYGT
-1377 FSNARVIGGTASP
+1377 ARVIGGTSP
-1390 ATNTWALYPNPP
+1390 ATNTWNVSTNPP
-1402 ADPTPDSL
+1402 TDPTPDTL
-1410 LTYPATPAETLP
+1410 LTYPTTVETLP
-1422 KSYSVNGSTYEP
+1422 KSYSVNGTTYTAGR
-1434 EQPGLLFKN
+1434 PGLLFKN
-1443 TTGLTFS
+1443 IAGLSFD

-1461 LHSLDG
+1461 LRSADG
-1467 FLLYVNGNPALAY
+1467 FVLYVNGHPALAY
-1480 QLPQGMAIPGNL
+1480 QLPQGMAVPGSL
-1492 TPQAARTGL
+1492 SPQASRSGL
-1501 TTDGLDYQFE
+1501 TDDGLDYQFE
-1511 VPPSF
+1511 VPPSYF
-1516 FNSGNNRIEV
+1516 SVGSNRIEV
-1526 AVYSSFGANSPA
+1526 AVYSSYGANSPA
-1538 QTIDFRVN
+1538 NLIDFRVD
-1546 VPTKVEQVTSKWT
+1546 VPTKTELVTSKWT
-1559 HATSDSPLTN
+1559 LASNTPLTN
-1569 TVMIGGSANSIAS
+1569 TVMIGGSAGSIAG
-1582 NTLLMFSDNYFTMRY
+1582 NTLLVFSDNYFTMRY
-1597 KPKAGANM
+1597 KPKAGTNM
-1605 VGSTALFS
+1605 VGSTTLYS

-1691 SLDAMVKNASVNQT
+1691 SIDAGVNDLSVNQT

-1736 DQIDS
+1736 DQMDS

-1782 NRLYWNYINGIASG
+1782 NRLYWNYINGIESG
-1796 EPIYATNYA
+1796 EPIYATNYG

-1817 VIDASDAQA
+1817 VIDANDAQA

-1834 AYGHYLTSLTGYY
+1834 AYGHYLTALTGYY

-1852 PYFDW
+1852 PNFDW
-1857 LPRAETV
+1857 LPKAETV

-1888 ARTSAEIL
+1888 ARTGAEIL
-1896 DFTARND
+1896 DFTSRND
-1903 HTDGEENGWAHF
+1903 HTDGEEHGWSHF
-1915 HEAKVNSGTG
+1915 TEKKENKGTG
-1925 NTRHWGVDEWSSRAI
+1925 ITRQWGVDEWSSRAF
-1940 QGTYYNWISANAML
+1940 QGTYYNWVSANAML
-1954 PDVDSV
+1954 PAEDTV

-1969 STVPELTEL
+1969 TTVPELNEL
-1978 ASTGAQ
+1978 ASSGTQ
-1984 ILSLTASLQAHLN
+1984 ILSLIANLQAHLN
-1997 PLGLAHDSM
+1997 PLGLANDSM
-2006 AFDISASEVAAGK
+2006 AFDISPSEVAAGK
-2019 PHFEQI
+2019 SHFEQI
-2025 YARAIKAAVNAKNA
+2025 YDRAIKASVNAKNA

-2051 LQNSSLDEYN
+2051 LQNTSLDEYN
-2061 EAVDQQEA
+2061 DAVDQQES
-2069 AYEYQLISLYGT
+2069 AYEYQLIELYGT
-2081 AYAGDIGPGKLY
+2081 AYAGDMGPGKLY

-2106 FIDRPSPIVNT
+2106 FIDRPSPIVNV
-2117 DSTVTMNFREPVET
+2117 DNTVTMNFREPVNT
-2131 DPFRDWSLDP
+2131 DPFRDWTLET

-2146 NQNYVNRTYTISKFS
+2146 NVDYVNRSYTISKFS

-2168 VATGLGKRVQIGEI
+2168 VTSGLGKRVQTGEI

-2215 LYTEFNTEFE
+2215 LYTEFDTEFD
-2225 AADAEASEKSEK
+2225 AADAEASEKSAK
-2237 ASIVRNAAF
+2237 ANTVRNAAF

-2254 ASLYFDYIGSLAA
+2254 ASLYFDYIGALAA
-2267 AAAETVP
+2267 ASAETVP
-2274 TSVGFSTD
+2274 TSVGLATD

-2316 EMQAANLDSDAQS
+2316 EMQAANLDGDAAS
-2329 IMDEYNRS
+2329 IMDEYNRT
-2337 SANKQHV
+2337 SANKQHI
-2344 VEIERLYDDVLA
+2344 VELERLYDDVVA

-2417 LAQYQGLF
+2417 LSQYKGLF

-2445 LGTTQGQNFIDQII
+2445 LSTSQGEEVVNQII
-2459 GTYSVGDFL
+2459 GTYSVGDFQ
-2468 DDNPVQSTSGDV
+2468 DDRPVQSSAGDV
-2480 GLAGV
+2480 GLAGI

-2492 WSVAKGRLGINNPDR
+2492 WSVVKGRLGINNPDR

-2561 SNGSAVPGIVIPFS
+2561 TSGAAVPGIVIPFS
-2575 TVIEQGVNFF
+2575 TTIEQGLNFF

-2614 YIGMDAYATGSPGA
+2614 YIGMDAYATGVIGA
-2628 SGPASSSAN
+2628 SGPASSNLN

-2660 GDTNVIRSWTIKD
+2660 GDTNIIRSWTVKD

-2679 RNLGANLFS
+2679 KNLGANLFS
-2688 SHQFFTPSGSLNE
+2688 DSQFFTPSGSLSE
-2701 SLWIPRKHG
+2701 TMWIPRKHG

-2747 IPAYTLL
+2747 IPAYSLL
-2754 NDEQTGLDRFAQS
+2754 NDEQAGLDRFAQS
-2767 VKDIQLFLRSYSTS
+2767 VKDIQLFLRSYSNS

>member
-1 MKWISHFSGTR
+1 MKWISPKH
-12 RPPWK
+12 PPWTK
-17 TLALLLGMGLT
+17 LVLLLLASGAV
-28 STVHAQY
+28 STLHAQY
-35 ELKSG
+35 EIKSG

-54 NHIAPVGPLGTPSG
+54 GQIAPVGPLGTPSG
-68 DPTLNP
+68 SPTITP
-74 QWSNFVEGSGSA
+74 QFSNVVESSGGSARGSGGSPNSIVS
-86 GPVGITTKTLSN
+86 GVGVTLSH
-98 GSTETTSN
+98 S
-106 YPKSTTVTLQRA
+106 
-118 SFGTT
+118 SFGTS
-123 FASGVPRYLFGD
+123 FASGVPRFLFGD
-135 EIKPPTTLV
+135 EITPPTTFV

-167 VLTNPNASIPAT
+167 VLSNPSGAPTT
-179 DFKTGDPSSI
+179 DIKTGDSATLPALPAGVLPS
-189 APLPEGIL
+189 
-197 AAYYFSPHAK
+197 YYFSPHAK

-214 GTVEITWRSALP
+214 GPVEITWRSALP
-226 DESKTGSNSYVFYK
+226 DSAKTGTNSYVFYK

-270 PAGRITTV
+270 PSGRITTV

-283 NVFPSTV
+283 NVFPATV

-307 SSEILRTLWY
+307 STKILRTLWY

-361 QSLRA
+361 QSLR
-366 STLTVEL
+366 STTLTVEL
-373 GKEIRPNP
+373 GNEIRPNP
-381 EQASLVAT
+381 EQSSLVAT
-389 PVSNTGSVDQIAYY
+389 PVSDTGSVNQIAYY
-403 GTSVRS
+403 GSSVRS

-421 TVEDNVTFYWM
+421 TVEDNVAFYWM

-440 DSTGTPPGLVI
+440 NSPGTSAGLVI
-451 SWPKYL
+451 SWPKSL
-457 HKYLQTWPTDIT
+457 HKYLQSWPTDVA
-469 DYAQYAVDAGGSSLS
+469 DFAQYAVDAGGSTLA

-496 PQIIYQDSTTGQASI
+496 PTIIYQDSASGQASI
-511 DNASQRLIINLGS
+511 DNASQRLIVNLGG
-524 DPNNRTL
+524 DHDNRTL

-543 VPLNTQSEDFANYV
+543 VPLMTQSEDNPNYV
-557 EADGGPLTGT
+557 EGDGGSALTGT

-582 LAGYVSSGTGYS
+582 LAGYVSSGSGYA
-594 PNAYINPF
+594 PGAYVNPF
-602 LNGVAAAEKGAIIP
+602 VSGVPAAEKGAIIP
-616 VNTLSSQ
+616 VNTASSG
-623 QPSLAVW
+623 PSSLGVW
-630 WFKEVKPPTTEFASF
+630 WFKEVKPPTAEFSSF

-659 TTDQV
+659 TTLQV
-664 ALEDFE
+664 AKEDFE
-670 SNATGW
+670 TDASGW
-676 SVPTRTSA
+676 SIPTRTTTAS
-684 TGMGGF
+684 TGGF
-690 LGPFA
+690 LGSFG
-695 SYTDN
+695 SYANNRTSN
-700 KTTNLAVTSKTYSLD
+700 IAVTSKTWSLA
-715 GNHQNGATLSFVFH
+715 GNYRNGATLSFKFL
-729 RLDTWENE
+729 RLDTWDNE
-737 SFKTFINDVQIIN
+737 RFKTFINDVQIIDE
-750 TSFAMS
+750 SFYVYT
-756 PQVTTARQGSVLSGG
+756 QETAPRQGTVMSSG
-771 VKYDWTMTPVAGSF
+771 VSYAWTLTPVAGSF
-785 KNFYGSNSSWTDQSF
+785 ANNDQSF
-800 VVHIV
+800 LVHIV
-805 ATPTSES
+805 ASPTTDA
-812 AAETLALLKI
+812 AAETLANFKV
-822 GFGSNLDSAASD
+822 GFGSNLDQALSD
-834 ESFAIDDFSLQ
+834 ESFGIDDLLLE

-866 SAGSIYRQSDPAKV
+866 AAGSIYRQADPLKI

-897 ALRDDLNLVS
+897 ALRDDLNIVT
-907 GSTFSSLPRVLIQY
+907 GTTFSSLPRVLIQY
-921 TDPTDKR
+921 KDPDDQR

-939 DGLHK
+939 DGLHR

-954 MDAIMPA
+954 MDAVVPA

-968 PLDSTGKVLNEEVDP
+968 PADPITGVVLNTEVDP
-983 GVAYN
+983 GAAYH
-988 EAAPVSGLGNDYKFF
+988 EAAPVAGLGDAYNLF

-1009 GYDWVHRGPINGGTP
+1009 GYDWVHRGPMNGGTP
-1024 ALGMQFYYTMQ
+1024 ALGMRFYYTMQ
-1035 SSFDFPSGLNVST
+1035 TSFDFPSGLNVST
-1048 PAVGKPLPYLRAV
+1048 PPVGKPLPYLRPV
-1061 VDGAFVGDPVD
+1061 SGGSFVGDPVNGT
-1072 AKPTTVLY
+1072 PVTVLY
-1080 YPTWPTNPPTLSVA
+1080 YPTWPANPPTLSLA

-1119 SIALGGS
+1119 SVALGGTT
-1126 AKASVTLH
+1126 KPSVTLH
-1134 DPTRAKTVL
+1134 DSTRAKTVL
-1143 LNSSSV
+1143 LNSSAV
-1149 GLTALPSSLKT
+1149 GLTALPASLKT
-1160 TSQNGKT
+1160 TAQNGKT
-1167 YFQLAPPHLQQRI
+1167 YFQLAPPHLQQRF
-1180 YLNPQLGDIGG
+1180 YLNPLLGDIGG
-1191 LEFIGEFVDSIAGED
+1191 LELIGEFVDSIAGED

-1218 NALKGLVTSTD
+1218 AALKGLVLSTD
-1229 GDKSKW
+1229 GDKSRW
-1235 DKAIDALSTRV
+1235 DNAINALTTRV
-1246 ETFKEDTARPGTYIV
+1246 ETFKEDPARPGTYIV
-1261 ASGVD
+1261 ATGVD
-1266 VGAYNLPEISSS
+1266 VGVSNLPEISSS

-1293 SGYVTLLF
+1293 AGYVTLLF
-1301 SDGEAFT
+1301 SDGKAFT
-1308 PPGNGVDMQV
+1308 PPGNGVDMQI

-1331 KILPDNPL
+1331 KILPANPL
-1339 DEQVTLRHSS
+1339 DEQVTLRHSG

-1356 NYEYEWYYYP
+1356 NFDFEWYYSP
-1366 SQGGSAPPTYL
+1366 SSGGSAPSTYEYKT
-1377 FSNARVIGGTASP
+1377 ARVIGTTTAP
-1390 ATNTWALYPNPP
+1390 VTNTWSLYRNPP
-1402 ADPTPDSL
+1402 TDPAPDNSL
-1410 LTYPATPAETLP
+1410 AYPAGAAETLP
-1422 KSYSVNGSTYEP
+1422 KSYSVNGTTYTAGR
-1434 EQPGLLFKN
+1434 PGLLFKSVN
-1443 TTGLTFS
+1443 GLSFG

-1461 LHSLDG
+1461 MHSLTG
-1467 FLLYVNGNPALAY
+1467 FLLYVNGYPALAY
-1480 QLPQGMAIPGNL
+1480 QLPQGMAIPGSL
-1492 TPQAARTGL
+1492 TPQASRTGL
-1501 TTDGLDYQFE
+1501 ASDGLDYQFE
-1511 VPPSF
+1511 VPPSLF
-1516 FNSGNNRIEV
+1516 TTGTNRLEI
-1526 AVYSSFGANSPA
+1526 AVYSTYGANSPA
-1538 QTIDFRVN
+1538 ETIDFRIN
-1546 VPTKVEQVTSKWT
+1546 VPQKEELVTTRWIR
-1559 HATSDSPLTN
+1559 ASDTPLTN
-1569 TVMIGGSANSIAS
+1569 TVMIGGSANSIAG
-1582 NTLLMFSDNYFTMRY
+1582 NTLLVFSDNFFTMRY
-1597 KPKAGANM
+1597 KPKAGVNM
-1605 VGSTALFS
+1605 VGSTTLYS

-1691 SLDAMVKNASVNQT
+1691 SIDAGINDSSVNQT
-1705 LQLSAGYLSDLY
+1705 LLLSAGYLSDLY
-1717 MTLGNEAWDD
+1717 TTLGNEAWDD

-1736 DQIDS
+1736 EQVDT

-1761 TLGLLRGRDDF
+1761 TLGLLRGRDDS

-1782 NRLYWNYINGIASG
+1782 NRLYWNYINGITSG
-1796 EPIYATNYA
+1796 EPIYAVNYG

-1817 VIDASDAQA
+1817 VIDAADAQA

-1847 KLLTS
+1847 KLLTN
-1852 PYFDW
+1852 PNFDW
-1857 LPRAETV
+1857 VPQAETV
-1864 SILGQTVE
+1864 SILGQTVQ

-1903 HTDGEENGWAHF
+1903 HTDGEENGWSRF
-1915 HEAKVNSGTG
+1915 HEAKTNTATG
-1925 NTRHWGVDEWSSRAI
+1925 MTRYWGVDEWSSRAF
-1940 QGTYYNWISANAML
+1940 QGTYYNWVSANAML
-1954 PDVDSV
+1954 PDVDRQ
-1960 NEGIEKIDR
+1960 NEGIRKIDR
-1969 STVPELTEL
+1969 TTVPELKEL
-1978 ASTGAQ
+1978 ASSGNQ
-1984 ILSLTASLQAHLN
+1984 ILSMTAGLQAHLN

-2006 AFDISASEVAAGK
+2006 AFDISPSEVAAGK

-2025 YARAIKAAVNAKNA
+2025 YDRAIRASVNAKNA
-2039 FHQAGKMNRQLR
+2039 FHQASKMNRQLR
-2051 LQNSSLDEYN
+2051 LQNTSQDEYN
-2061 EAVDQQEA
+2061 YAVDQQES
-2069 AYEYQLISLYGT
+2069 AYEYQLIALYGT
-2081 AYAGDIGPGKLY
+2081 PYAGDVGPGKLY

-2106 FIDRPSPIVNT
+2106 FINRPSPIVNT
-2117 DSTVTMNFREPVET
+2117 DSTVTMTFREPVNT

-2146 NQNYVNRTYTISKFS
+2146 NQEFTNRTYTISKFS

-2168 VATGLGKRVQIGEI
+2168 VATGLGQRGQTGEI
-2182 QAALLD
+2182 QSALLD

-2215 LYTEFNTEFE
+2215 LYTEFNTGFE
-2225 AADAEASEKSEK
+2225 AADAEASEKSDK
-2237 ASIVRNAAF
+2237 ANTVRNAAF

-2293 SGETAALVSGLVGLA
+2293 SGETAALVSGLVGLSA
-2308 SDAGAALL
+2308 DAGAALL
-2316 EMQAANLDSDAQS
+2316 EMQAANLDGDAAS
-2329 IMDEYNRS
+2329 IMDEYNRT
-2337 SANKQHV
+2337 SANKQHI
-2344 VEIERLYDDVLA
+2344 VELERLYDQVLA

-2405 RDVVYRDMRNEE
+2405 RDVVYRDLRNEE
-2417 LAQYQGLF
+2417 LSQYKGLF

-2445 LGTTQGQNFIDQII
+2445 LSTTQGSSFVDQII
-2459 GTYSVGDFL
+2459 GTYSVGDFQG
-2468 DDNPVQSTSGDV
+2468 DSPVQSTSGDV

-2485 LGQLSDE
+2485 LGQLNDE
-2492 WSVAKGRLGINNPDR
+2492 WSVVKGRLGINNPDR

-2513 LRQELFRIRT
+2513 LRQELFRIRS
-2523 DQPTADDD
+2523 DQPTADDN
-2531 LLWKQVVQQHIMSNV
+2531 LLWKQVLQQHIMSNL

-2561 SNGSAVPGIVIPFS
+2561 ADGSAVPGMVIPFS
-2575 TVIEQGVNFF
+2575 TTIQEGLNFF

-2593 HVYTQSNFATK
+2593 HAYTQSNFATK
-2604 IASAGLVFKG
+2604 IASAGIVFQG
-2614 YIGMDAYATGSPGA
+2614 YIGMDAYAAGTFGA
-2628 SGPASSSAN
+2628 AGPASSNPN

-2647 IPAGMDTMRAPPL
+2647 IPAGKDSMRAPPL
-2660 GDTNVIRSWTIKD
+2660 GDTNVIRSWTVKD

-2679 RNLGANLFS
+2679 KNLGANRFS
-2688 SHQFFTPSGSLNE
+2688 SLSFFTPGGSLNE
-2701 SLWIPRKHG
+2701 SMWIPRKHA

-2732 RLIGRSVWNTQWKIV
+2732 RLIGRSVWNSQWKLV
-2747 IPAYTLL
+2747 IPAYSLL
-2754 NDEQTGLDRFAQS
+2754 NSEQAALDRFTQS
-2767 VKDIQLFLRSYSTS
+2767 VTDIKLFLRTYSNS

>member
-1 MKWISHFSGTR
+1 
-12 RPPWK
+12 
-17 TLALLLGMGLT
+17 
-28 STVHAQY
+28 
-35 ELKSG
+35 
-40 VYNRLSNRVPASNP
+40 
-54 NHIAPVGPLGTPSG
+54 
-68 DPTLNP
+68 
-74 QWSNFVEGSGSA
+74 
-86 GPVGITTKTLSN
+86 
-98 GSTETTSN
+98 
-106 YPKSTTVTLQRA
+106 
-118 SFGTT
+118 
-123 FASGVPRYLFGD
+123 
-135 EIKPPTTLV
+135 
-144 SASGTNYT
+144 
-152 VDASYWRAQPVLAGE
+152 
-167 VLTNPNASIPAT
+167 
-179 DFKTGDPSSI
+179 
-189 APLPEGIL
+189 
-197 AAYYFSPHAK
+197 
-207 RVFANTP
+207 
-214 GTVEITWRSALP
+214 VEITWRSALP
-226 DESKTGSNSYVFYK
+226 DSTKTGSNSYVFYK

-249 STPVRTI
+249 STPVRTV

-265 PIIQI
+265 PIIEI

-307 SSEILRTLWY
+307 STEILRTLWY
-317 ETTAGTGTLHAYNQT
+317 ETTAGTGTLHAYNQS

-361 QSLRA
+361 QSLRS

-373 GKEIRPNP
+373 GDEIRPSP
-381 EQASLVAT
+381 ELASLVAT
-389 PVSNTGSVDQIAYY
+389 PVSNTGSVNQIAYY

-421 TVEDNVTFYWM
+421 LVEDNVAFYWM

-440 DSTGTPPGLVI
+440 HTTGTPPGLVI

-457 HKYLQTWPTDIT
+457 NKYLQIWPTNIT
-469 DYAQYAVDAGGSSLS
+469 DYAQYAVDAGGSTLA

-496 PQIIYQDSTTGQASI
+496 PQIIYQDSSTGQASI
-511 DNASQRLIINLGS
+511 DNASQHLIVNLGT
-524 DPNNRTL
+524 DQDNRTL

-543 VPLNTQSEDFANYV
+543 VPLNTQSEDNPAYV
-557 EADGGPLTGT
+557 EADGSALTGT

-582 LAGYVSSGTGYS
+582 VAGYVSSGTGFS
-594 PNAYINPF
+594 PNAYVNPF
-602 LNGVAAAEKGAIIP
+602 VSGVAAAEEGAIIP
-616 VNTLSSQ
+616 VNTINGQ

-630 WFKEVKPPTTEFASF
+630 WFKEVKPPTAEFSSF

-659 TTDQV
+659 TTHHV
-664 ALEDFE
+664 ANEDFE
-670 SNATGW
+670 SAATGW
-676 SVPTRTSA
+676 SVPTRTTTTA
-684 TGMGGF
+684 TGGF
-690 LGPFA
+690 LGPFGT
-695 SYTDN
+695 YTDN
-700 KTTNLAVTSKTYSLD
+700 KTLNLAVTSKSFPLE
-715 GNHQNGATLSFVFH
+715 GNYQNGATLSFKFH
-729 RLDTWENE
+729 RLDSWDTEY
-737 SFKTFINDVQIIN
+737 FKTFINDVQIIN
-750 TSFAMS
+750 TSFLMS
-756 PQVTTARQGSVLSGG
+756 TQVTTARQGSVLSAG
-771 VKYDWTMTPVAGSF
+771 VSYEWTMTPVAGSY
-785 KNFYGSNSSWTDQSF
+785 KNLYGSNTAWNDQSF
-800 VVHIV
+800 VVSIV
-805 ATPTSES
+805 ATPTTAA
-812 AAETLALLKI
+812 AAETLATMKV
-822 GFGSNLDSAASD
+822 GFGSNLDSAISD
-834 ESFAIDDFSLQ
+834 ESFGIDDFSLQ

-856 MGTGTLPSAV
+856 TGTGTLPSAV
-866 SAGSIYRQSDPAKV
+866 ASGSIYRQADATKI

-897 ALRDDLNLVS
+897 ALRDDLNMVS
-907 GSTFSSLPRVLIQY
+907 GTTFSSLPRVLIEY
-921 TDPTDKR
+921 TDSTDDR
-928 PAMSVFEVLRE
+928 PAMSVYEVLRE

-968 PLDSTGKVLNEEVDP
+968 PADSTGKVLNVEVDP
-983 GVAYN
+983 GSAYH
-988 EAAPVSGLGNDYKFF
+988 EAAPVTGLGDPYNFF

-1024 ALGMQFYYTMQ
+1024 ALGMQFYYNMQ
-1035 SSFDFPSGLNVST
+1035 TSFDFPSGLNVST

-1061 VDGAFVGDPVD
+1061 SSGSFVGDPVTGT
-1072 AKPTTVLY
+1072 PTTILF
-1080 YPTWPTNPPTLSVA
+1080 YPTWPSNPPTLSVA
-1094 ETLALSKNGLPAVRG
+1094 ETLALSKDGLPAVRG

-1119 SIALGGS
+1119 SVALGGT
-1126 AKASVTLH
+1126 AKPSVTLH
-1134 DPTRAKTVL
+1134 DPTRAKTIL
-1143 LNSSSV
+1143 LNSSAV
-1149 GLTALPSSLKT
+1149 GLVALPSSLKT
-1160 TSQNGKT
+1160 TSQDGKT
-1167 YFQLAPPHLQQRI
+1167 YFQLAPPHLQQRF
-1180 YLNPQLGDIGG
+1180 YLNPNLGDIGG
-1191 LEFIGEFVDSIAGED
+1191 LELIGEFVDSTAGED
-1206 YLNLNTLSPADA
+1206 YLNLNTLSPADSA
-1218 NALKGLVTSTD
+1218 ALKGLVISTD
-1229 GDKSKW
+1229 TDKSKW
-1235 DKAIDALSTRV
+1235 DNAINALNTRV
-1246 ETFKEDTARPGTYIV
+1246 ETFKEDPAKPGTYV
-1261 ASGVD
+1261 VDTGVD
-1266 VGAYNLPEISSS
+1266 VGVSNLPEVSSS

-1293 SGYVTLLF
+1293 AGYVTLLF

-1331 KILPDNPL
+1331 KLLPANPL
-1339 DEQVTLRHSS
+1339 DEQVTLRHSG

-1356 NYEYEWYYYP
+1356 NYDFEWYYYP

-1377 FSNARVIGGTASP
+1377 YSTARLIGGTSSP
-1390 ATNTWALYPNPP
+1390 VTNTWALYRNPP
-1402 ADPTPDSL
+1402 SDPSSDTL
-1410 LTYPATPAETLP
+1410 LTYPTALETLP
-1422 KSYSVNGSTYEP
+1422 KSYSVNGSTYTAGR
-1434 EQPGLLFKN
+1434 PGLLFKN
-1443 TTGLTFS
+1443 AVGLNFD
-1450 VVPDQVVFSAK
+1450 VVPNQVVFSAK

-1467 FLLYVNGNPALAY
+1467 FLLYVNGEPALAY
-1480 QLPQGMAIPGNL
+1480 QLPQGMAIPGSL

-1501 TTDGLDYQFE
+1501 AADGLDYQFE
-1511 VPPSF
+1511 VPPSYF
-1516 FNSGNNRIEV
+1516 TTGSNRIEV
-1526 AVYSSFGANSPA
+1526 AVYSSYGANSPA

-1546 VPTKVEQVTSKWT
+1546 VPTKIEQVTPKWILASNT
-1559 HATSDSPLTN
+1559 PLTN
-1569 TVMIGGSANSIAS
+1569 TVMIGGSANSIAG
-1582 NTLLMFSDNYFTMRY
+1582 NTLLVFSDNYFTMRY
-1597 KPKAGANM
+1597 KPKAGSNM
-1605 VGSTALFS
+1605 VGSTTLFS

-1691 SLDAMVKNASVNQT
+1691 SLDAGVNDASVNQT

-1736 DQIDS
+1736 EQVDT

-1782 NRLYWNYINGIASG
+1782 NRLYWNYINGITSG
-1796 EPIYATNYA
+1796 EPIYAVNYA

-1817 VIDASDAQA
+1817 VIDANDAQA

-1852 PYFDW
+1852 PNFTW
-1857 LPRAETV
+1857 LPQAETV

-1903 HTDGEENGWAHF
+1903 HTDGEENGWSHF
-1915 HEAKVNSGTG
+1915 SEEKENKGTG
-1925 NTRHWGVDEWSSRAI
+1925 TTRHWGVDEWSSRAF

-1954 PDVDSV
+1954 PDVDSE

-1969 STVPELTEL
+1969 TTVPELNEL
-1978 ASTGAQ
+1978 ASTGSE
-1984 ILSLTASLQAHLN
+1984 ILSLTAGLQAHLN

-2006 AFDISASEVAAGK
+2006 AFDISPSEVAAGK

-2025 YARAIKAAVNAKNA
+2025 YERAITASVNAKNA
-2039 FHQAGKMNRQLR
+2039 FHQASKMNRQLR

-2061 EAVDQQEA
+2061 YAVDQQES
-2069 AYEYQLISLYGT
+2069 AYEYELISLYGT
-2081 AYAGDIGPGKLY
+2081 AYAGDTGPGKLY

-2106 FIDRPSPIVNT
+2106 FINRPSPIVNT
-2117 DSTVTMNFREPVET
+2117 DSTVTMTFREPVNT

-2146 NQNYVNRTYTISKFS
+2146 NVDYVNRSYTISKFS

-2168 VATGLGKRVQIGEI
+2168 VASGLGSRGQTGEI

-2215 LYTEFNTEFE
+2215 LYTEFDTEFD
-2225 AADAEASEKSEK
+2225 AADAEASEKSDK
-2237 ASIVRNAAF
+2237 ANTVRNAAF

-2316 EMQAANLDSDAQS
+2316 EMQAANLDGDAAS
-2329 IMDEYNRS
+2329 IMDEYNRT
-2337 SANKQHV
+2337 SANKQHI
-2344 VEIERLYDDVLA
+2344 VELERLYDDVLA

-2417 LAQYQGLF
+2417 LSQYKGLF

-2445 LGTTQGQNFIDQII
+2445 LGTSQGAKVIDQII
-2459 GTYSVGDFL
+2459 GTYSVGDFEG
-2468 DDNPVQSTSGDV
+2468 DSPVQSSSGDV

-2485 LGQLSDE
+2485 LGDLSDE
-2492 WSVAKGRLGINNPDR
+2492 WSVVKGRLGINNPDR

-2523 DQPTADDD
+2523 DQPNADDD
-2531 LLWKQVVQQHIMSNV
+2531 LLWQQVIQQHIMSNV

-2561 SNGSAVPGIVIPFS
+2561 ANGSAVPGIVIPFS
-2575 TVIEQGVNFF
+2575 TTIEQGVNFF

-2614 YIGMDAYATGSPGA
+2614 YVGMDAYATGTVGA
-2628 SGPASSSAN
+2628 SGPASSDGN

-2679 RNLGANLFS
+2679 KNLGGNLFS
-2688 SHQFFTPSGSLNE
+2688 SNQFFTPSGSLNE
-2701 SLWIPRKHG
+2701 AMWIPRKHG

-2747 IPAYTLL
+2747 IPAYSLL

-2767 VKDIQLFLRSYSTS
+2767 VKDIQLFLRSYSNS